1 MLSPFVFAL
10 AAAASASA
18 ERGPRNATPAIV
30 DSVPWQVEIYSNFS
44 DFTSEERRRPMWELT
59 YRCGGVF
66 IATKWVL
73 TAAHCIQQRNVGNWR
88 VRLGT
93 LDLGSGD
100 GVTYVVDRI
109 VTHPGYRDPSPG
121 IDPPLDDL
129 AMIHFAA
136 DSQTDESKPAEMSM
150 IRLNGTKPSD
160 SAVPVGEQVTV
171 TGWGKAGNHRA
182 VRFLRQGAMKT
193 LDCNSLPA
201 WADRHFT
208 DSMICAGAP
217 HVDSCNGDSGGPL
230 IRTYGE
236 PVLVGVVSWGSDTC
250 AQEGT
255 AGVYTRI
262 DSRHYLEWIKRTIAP
277 ERLGVAN

>member
-1 MLSPFVFAL
+1 MLSPFILVLL
-10 AAAASASA
+10 ATASGGSGT
-18 ERGPRNATPAIV
+18 RGPAPAIA
-30 DSVPWQVEIYSNFS
+30 DGVPWQVEIYSNFS
-44 DFTSEERRRPMWELT
+44 DFTPEERKRPMWELT
-59 YRCGGVF
+59 YRCGGIFV
-66 IATKWVL
+66 APKWVL
-73 TAAHCIQQRNVGNWR
+73 TAAHCIQQKNVNNWR

-100 GVTYVVDRI
+100 GVTYLVDRV
-109 VTHPGYRDPSPG
+109 VTHPGYKDPNPG
-121 IDPPLDDL
+121 IDPPLNDL
-129 AMIHFAA
+129 AMIHFTA
-136 DSQTDESKPAEMSM
+136 DTQTDERKPAAMST

-182 VRFLRQGAMKT
+182 VRYLRQGAMKT
-193 LDCNSLPA
+193 LDCKALPA
-201 WADRHFT
+201 WSDRHFT

-230 IRTYGE
+230 VRTYGE
-236 PVLVGVVSWGSDTC
+236 AVVVGVVSWGSDVC

-262 DSRHYLEWIKRTIAP
+262 DSRHYLDWIKRTIAP
-277 ERLGVAN
+277 AKLGGGD